1 VVRVKICGITNV
13 EDALYALEEG
23 ADAIGFVFASSPR
36 RISEER
42 AEAIRRGLPPFVA
55 TVGVFVDP
63 EPQEACGIFEQV
75 GLDFIQL
82 HGGEES
88 RFLRE
93 SGLNPQK
100 LIYTVS
106 VATEEDLKAIESI
119 SAATV
124 LLDTKVAGKAGG
136 TGKTFDWN
144 IAGKAK
150 AFGKPIVL
158 AGGLNPDNIEK
169 AIEIASPQAVDVSSG
184 VESEPGKKDPGKV
197 REFIRRAKGYV
208 T

>member
-1 VVRVKICGITNV
+1 MVRVKICGITNV

-36 RISEER
+36 QISEDQ
-42 AEAIRRGLPPFVA
+42 AEAIRKKLPPFVP

-63 EPQEACGIFEQV
+63 DPQSARGIFKQV

-93 SGLNPQK
+93 TGLNPQK

-136 TGKTFDWN
+136 TGETFDWN